1 MIYMYIY
8 YIYIYYVCVFMVG
21 FIEYQLLDSNF
32 VTFDMYVDSFHS
44 REI

>member
-1 MIYMYIY
+1 M
-8 YIYIYYVCVFMVG
+8 CVYLWLHG